1 MVMFP
6 FEDGLYVVTPDC
18 MKKKLLL
25 EQSDNGL
32 LYQVNFASLEEVKE
46 HYFFYN

>member
-1 MVMFP
+1 MFL

-25 EQSDNGL
+25 EQSQNGL
-32 LYQVNFASLEEVKE
+32 LYQMNFASLEEVKE
-46 HYFFYN
+46 HYFY